1 MDILTAVITDIE
13 FLLDTKRKRHLTGGI
28 LISVALFCAGLAVT
42 VATLK
47 EDLDE

>member
-47 EDLDE
+47 ED

>member
-47 EDLDE
+47 EDQDE